1 MPGLWTGD
9 ASGVELEPPSLVE
22 PLVERR
28 RTVPPSMP
36 ALLSPV
42 EGEGPPWRT
51 QTPCQ
56 FARDGP
62 QRPVLA
68 RGRADVQRAGG
79 EVCFERHRE
88 CPRRKS

>member
-1 MPGLWTGD
+1 MKQDQVSSEAAHRPAVHRLWAAG
-9 ASGVELEPPSLVE
+9 AGAVELEPPSLVE
-22 PLVERR
+22 RR
-28 RTVPPSMP
+28 RPVPPSMP

-42 EGEGPPWRT
+42 EGERPPWRT

-68 RGRADVQRAGG
+68 RGRADVFS
-79 EVCFERHRE
+79 EPV
-88 CPRRKS
+88 

>member
-9 ASGVELEPPSLVE
+9 ASAVELEPPALVE
-22 PLVERR
+22 PRR
-28 RTVPPSMP
+28 PVPPSMP
-36 ALLSPV
+36 ALFSPV
-42 EGEGPPWRT
+42 EGERPPWRT

-68 RGRADVQRAGG
+68 RGRADVQRAGE